1 VTGADHPG
9 THQPTPTLRYG
20 IEAPYV
26 PLALTLAGLASGG
39 LATASPWWLISMVLF
54 LVQAALYLHT
64 TLRGKLQV
72 WDQLLDSLALRGDE
86 VVLDLGCGRG
96 AVLLA
101 LARRLPKGR
110 ALGIDLWHSRDQSG
124 NTEAMARANAAA
136 DGVADVVELHTGD
149 ITALPFPDAS
159 FDLVTSAL
167 AIHNIP
173 RKDGRA
179 RAVAESFRVLR
190 PGGQLV
196 LVDIRHTDDYARW
209 LTTLGALKIHTR
221 NLGPRYWYGGPWT
234 AAAAVTATRPE
245 SGRLG

>member
-1 VTGADHPG
+1 MTGADHPG

-39 LATASPWWLISMVLF
+39 LATASPTSSSC
-54 LVQAALYLHT
+54 T
-64 TLRGKLQV
+64 R
-72 WDQLLDSLALRGDE
+72 
-86 VVLDLGCGRG
+86 
-96 AVLLA
+96 
-101 LARRLPKGR
+101 
-110 ALGIDLWHSRDQSG
+110 
-124 NTEAMARANAAA
+124 
-136 DGVADVVELHTGD
+136 GD

-173 RKDGRA
+173 DKDGRA
-179 RAVAESFRVLR
+179 RAIAESFRVLR
-190 PGGQLV
+190 AGRQLV

-234 AAAAVTATRPE
+234 AAAVVTATRSE